1 MKAKFDKRNIKIDC
15 LSNLS
20 PLDKGRI
27 INQFKFEKLYNAV
40 QAAQFIVSI
49 STTHVPVHK
58 VVNTPRKN
66 NIRSVHNL
74 PSRALLG
81 W

>member
-1 MKAKFDKRNIKIDC
+1 MDIRIDC
-15 LSNLS
+15 LSKLS

-27 INQFKFEKLYNAV
+27 INQIKFEKLYNAF
-40 QAAQFIVSI
+40 QATQFIVSI
-49 STTHVPVHK
+49 SNTHVPAHK
-58 VVNTPRKN
+58 VVNTPQN
-66 NIRSVHNL
+66 SNIRSVCNL

>member
-1 MKAKFDKRNIKIDC
+1 MEAKFDKRNIKFDC

-27 INQFKFEKLYNAV
+27 INQIKFEKLNNAF
-40 QAAQFIVSI
+40 QATQFIVSI
-49 STTHVPVHK
+49 STTHLPDHK
-58 VVNTPRKN
+58 VVNTPKNN
-66 NIRSVHNL
+66 NIRSVCNL